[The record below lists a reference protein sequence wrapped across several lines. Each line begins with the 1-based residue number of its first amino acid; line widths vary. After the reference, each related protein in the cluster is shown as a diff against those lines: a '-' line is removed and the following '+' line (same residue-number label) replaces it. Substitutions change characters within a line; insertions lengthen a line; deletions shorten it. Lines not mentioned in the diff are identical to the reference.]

1 MAIIPELEAEIEK
14 GNSDEYRNR
23 LARSLALEKMLNR
36 VQRNNLSIEV
46 TQLIDQWKRE
56 RNQLRYNEGPLA
68 QHVIIVCKDEAA
80 IWYIGHYG
88 DALYKLR
95 LQVCIGRIVL
105 LAIL

>member
-36 VQRNNLSIEV
+36 VQRNNLSQEV

-56 RNQLRYNEGPLA
+56 RNQLRYSEVLSLM
-68 QHVIIVCKDEAA
+68 IITSNS
-80 IWYIGHYG
+80 
-88 DALYKLR
+88 
-95 LQVCIGRIVL
+95 
-105 LAIL
+105 